1 MLDPTA
7 NFYDVQTAFNNY
19 WAGKT
24 IEKGKGYKAFRRWEA
39 YMEPR
44 VYPSGNT
51 TLPSQTAKNY
61 KQWET
66 NLAAAGIVK
75 SVAGNWS
82 LMGPVGKP
90 VGGGAGRLNFIR
102 IHPTIANTIYV
113 GSADGGLWK
122 TIDGGTTWT
131 TNTDLLGVIGSSD
144 IAFDPTNPS
153 IMYLATGDSDGADCY
168 SIGVLKSIDA
178 GATWQTTGLTWVASQ
193 GRRIAKILINPTNPQ
208 IVMAFGSSGIYRSTN
223 GGTTWTQ
230 PTGTFT
236 GIKDAEMNPGDANIL
251 YAAGTIFSRSLDGGL
266 NWAPVATGLTNIS
279 RLSIAVTPANNSYVY
294 VLASNNTDYGFL
306 GFIQSIDNGAT
317 FTTRSTTP
325 NILGWDN
332 GGDAGGQGWY
342 DLAIGASPTNSQEI
356 MIGGV
361 NMWRST
367 NGGTSWTLNSHWYGG
382 FSKPYVHADIHDI
395 VYLNGT
401 TAYSANDGGLFK
413 TINNGTAWT
422 DISSNLAI
430 AQQYRLGLSTT
441 NPNLIITGHQ
451 DNGTNRYNG
460 TNWTQVYGGDGM
472 DCFIDRTN
480 NNNMV
485 GSYVYGDYYRSTN
498 GGTSFTTIMTGIP
511 AGGKWLS
518 VIHQDP
524 VTANTYYAGGRAA
537 LYKTTN
543 SGTAWTALGTP
554 TGTGDII
561 EFAIAPSNNQVIYSL
576 KSGASGITKSIDG
589 GATFTAV
596 SAGLPT
602 TSTPTYIA
610 ISNTNPDVA
619 ILTYSGYT
627 ATNKVFKTTNG
638 GTTWT
643 NLSTGLPNIP
653 VNCVVYNNNSAI
665 DAFYIGTD
673 LGVFYRDN
681 NQTSWIVFN
690 TGLPNVIVND
700 LEIYYPTSRLRAA
713 TYGRGTWDSDL
724 FADPP
729 LIGLQ
734 PTQANSC
741 IGQNMT
747 FSTSSTNST
756 GFQWQLSTDNGVT
769 WNNIINAGVYSNAT
783 TATLNITGTTLIM
796 NNYLYRCNV
805 TNINGTTTS
814 NTANLVVTPN
824 NTITLTS
831 TAGTNAQ
838 TACINTPITGITYA
852 TTSSTG
858 ATATGLPAGVTGTW
872 ASNVFTISGTPTVS
886 GIFNYTVTMTGGCT
900 GGTNTSTG
908 TITVAPNNTLGLT
921 SAVGTNAQV
930 KCINTALTNITYSTT
945 GATGAT
951 ATGLPA
957 GVTGIWTANVFTI
970 SGTPTT
976 TGTFSYTVTMT
987 GGCTGGTNT
996 ATGTITVNA
1005 NTVLLTSAVGTNAQ
1019 TVCLNTAITNITYS
1033 TTGAT
1038 GATATGLP
1046 AGVTGTWASNAFTIS
1061 GTPTTSGT
1069 FSYTLTMTG
1078 GCTGGTNTATGTIT
1092 VNANN
1097 TLTLSSA
1104 VGTNTQ
1110 VKCINTALTTITYST
1125 TVATGATATG
1135 LPAGVTGTWASNVFT
1150 LSGTPTVSGTF
1161 NYTVTMTGGCTGG
1174 TNTATGTITV
1184 NANTLSLSSAVG
1196 TNAQS
1201 LCINNPITSLTY
1213 STTGATGAIATGLPA
1228 GVTGTWASNVFTISG
1243 TPIVSGSFNYTV
1255 TMTGGCTGGTNTAT
1269 GTITVNANNTLAL
1282 TSAVGTNAQVKCIN
1296 TALTNITYST
1306 TGATGATAAGLPA
1319 GVTGTWASNA
1329 FTISGTPTVSGSFNY
1344 TVTMTG
1350 GCTGGTNTASGTL
1363 TVNANNTL
1371 ALSSAV
1377 GTNAQVKCINT
1388 SLTSITYSTTGA
1400 TGATATGL
1408 PAGVTGTWASNVFTI
1423 SGTPT
1428 VSGSFNYTVT
1438 MTGGCTGGTNTASG
1452 TITVN
1457 ANNTLALT
1465 SAVGTNAQV
1474 KCINTALTNITYST
1488 TGATGA
1494 TATGLPAGV
1503 TGTWAANVFTISG
1516 TPTVSGSFNYTVT
1529 MTGGC
1534 TGGTNTASGTMT
1546 VTPNN
1551 TIALS
1556 SAVGTNAQSLCI
1568 NNPITSITYA
1578 TTDATVATATGL
1590 PAGVTGTW
1598 ASNVFTIS
1606 GTPTVSGSFNYT
1618 VTMTGGCTGGTNTA
1632 SGTMTVTPNNT
1643 MALSSAVGTNAQSL
1657 CINNPITSITYAT
1670 TDATGATATGLPAG
1684 VTGTWAS
1691 NVFTISG
1698 TPTVSGIF
1706 NYTVTM
1712 TGGCTGGTN
1721 TASGTMTVTPN
1732 NTMALSSAVGTDTQ
1746 TVCIST
1752 PFMNITYATTEA
1764 TGATATG
1771 LPAGV
1776 TGTWASNVFTISGI
1790 PTVSGMFN
1798 YTVTMTGGCTGGT
1811 NTASGTMSVTPNNT
1825 FTLTTAAGT
1834 DTQTVCINNAITSIT
1849 YSTTGA
1855 TGVIA
1860 TGLPAGVTGTWIAN
1874 VFTISGTPTIS
1885 GSFNYTISSIG
1896 GCGMPSTT
1904 GSILVNS
1911 LPTAI
1916 ITANGPTTICA
1927 GDSIELFSNSGIGLQ
1942 YEWQESGQSI
1952 MNMIDSN
1959 IVISNNGN
1967 YTVVILDTNNC
1978 MNTSLPIQ
1986 VIVNSLPVVT
1996 LNPFNDVCDTI
2007 QEYVLTGG
2015 LPLGGTYAGIAVL
2028 NGLFNT
2034 TTGAGN
2040 YSITYEFTDL
2050 NGCTSSSIQDLV
2062 VIDCSGAS
2070 IVKNEGNELIIYP
2083 NPTNGFCY
2091 LKCES
2096 NLIGQVVNIYDF
2108 DGKIVYSDVIS
2119 TKEKLI
2125 NMNNIAP
2132 GIYYL
2137 TIQNEGV
2144 YRGRIVKY

>member
-1 MLDPTA
+1 MLKKLTLRFNALLLFFTIFIGNELHSQSWVTMMLDPNA
-7 NFYDVQTAFNNY
+7 NFYTVQTTFNNY

-39 YMEPR
+39 FMEPR

-279 RLSIAVTPANNSYVY
+279 RLSIAVTPANNAYVY

-382 FSKPYVHADIHDI
+382 FSKPYAHADIHDI

-498 GGTSFTTIMTGIP
+498 GGASFTTIMTGIP

-576 KSGASGITKSIDG
+576 KSGASGISKSIDG

-602 TSTPTYIA
+602 TSIPTYIA
-610 ISNTNPDVA
+610 ISNTNPDIA

-627 ATNKVFKTTNG
+627 AANKVFKTTNG

-653 VNCVVYNNNSAI
+653 VNCVVYYNNSAI

-690 TGLPNVIVND
+690 TGLPNVVVND

-713 TYGRGTWDSDL
+713 TFGRGTWDSDL

-729 LIGLQ
+729 LVGLQ

-814 NTANLVVTPN
+814 NSANLVVTPN

-831 TAGTNAQ
+831 TAGTNTQ

-852 TTSSTG
+852 TTS
-858 ATATGLPAGVTGTW
+858 
-872 ASNVFTISGTPTVS
+872 
-886 GIFNYTVTMTGGCT
+886 
-900 GGTNTSTG
+900 
-908 TITVAPNNTLGLT
+908 
-921 SAVGTNAQV
+921 
-930 KCINTALTNITYSTT
+930 
-945 GATGAT
+945 ATGAT
-951 ATGLPA
+951 
-957 GVTGIWTANVFTI
+957 V
-970 SGTPTT
+970 
-976 TGTFSYTVTMT
+976 
-987 GGCTGGTNT
+987 
-996 ATGTITVNA
+996 
-1005 NTVLLTSAVGTNAQ
+1005 
-1019 TVCLNTAITNITYS
+1019 
-1033 TTGAT
+1033 
-1038 GATATGLP
+1038 
-1046 AGVTGTWASNAFTIS
+1046 
-1061 GTPTTSGT
+1061 
-1069 FSYTLTMTG
+1069 
-1078 GCTGGTNTATGTIT
+1078 
-1092 VNANN
+1092 
-1097 TLTLSSA
+1097 
-1104 VGTNTQ
+1104 
-1110 VKCINTALTTITYST
+1110 
-1125 TVATGATATG
+1125 
-1135 LPAGVTGTWASNVFT
+1135 
-1150 LSGTPTVSGTF
+1150 
-1161 NYTVTMTGGCTGG
+1161 
-1174 TNTATGTITV
+1174 
-1184 NANTLSLSSAVG
+1184 
-1196 TNAQS
+1196 
-1201 LCINNPITSLTY
+1201 
-1213 STTGATGAIATGLPA
+1213 
-1228 GVTGTWASNVFTISG
+1228 
-1243 TPIVSGSFNYTV
+1243 
-1255 TMTGGCTGGTNTAT
+1255 
-1269 GTITVNANNTLAL
+1269 
-1282 TSAVGTNAQVKCIN
+1282 
-1296 TALTNITYST
+1296 
-1306 TGATGATAAGLPA
+1306 
-1319 GVTGTWASNA
+1319 
-1329 FTISGTPTVSGSFNY
+1329 
-1344 TVTMTG
+1344 
-1350 GCTGGTNTASGTL
+1350 
-1363 TVNANNTL
+1363 
-1371 ALSSAV
+1371 
-1377 GTNAQVKCINT
+1377 
-1388 SLTSITYSTTGA
+1388 
-1400 TGATATGL
+1400 TGL

-1438 MTGGCTGGTNTASG
+1438 MTGGCTGGTNTTTGTMTVATNNTLALTSAVGTNAQVKCINTALTNITYSTTGATSATATGLPAGVTGTWTANVFTISGTPTTSGTFSYTVTMTGGCTGGTNTATG
-1452 TITVN
+1452 TITVNANTVLLTSALGTNAQTVCLNTAITNITYSTTGATGATATGLPAGLNGTWASNVFTISGAPTVSGTFNYTVTMTGGCTGGSNTATGTIIVN

-1488 TGATGA
+1488 TGATAA

-1503 TGTWAANVFTISG
+1503 TGTWASNVFTISG
-1516 TPTVSGSFNYTVT
+1516 TPTASGSFSYTVT

-1534 TGGTNTASGTMT
+1534 TGGTNTASGTITVNANTISLSSAVGTNSQSLCINNPITSLTYFTTEATGATATGLPAGVSGTWASNVFTISGTPTVSGTFNYT
-1546 VTPNN
+1546 VTMTGGCTGGTNTATGTITVNANN
-1551 TIALS
+1551 TLALS

-1568 NNPITSITYA
+1568 NNPITSLTYS
-1578 TTDATVATATGL
+1578 TTGASGATATGL

-1606 GTPTVSGSFNYT
+1606 GTPTVSGTFSYT

-1632 SGTMTVTPNNT
+1632 AGTITVNANNT
-1643 MALSSAVGTNAQSL
+1643 LALSSAVGTNAQSL
-1657 CINNPITSITYAT
+1657 CINNPITSLTYAT
-1670 TDATGATATGLPAG
+1670 TGATGATATGLPAG

-1698 TPTVSGIF
+1698 TPTVSGTF

-1721 TASGTMTVTPN
+1721 TATGTITVNANNTLALSSAVGTNAQSLCINNPITSLTYSTTGASGATATGLPAGVTGTWASNVFTISGTPTVSGTFSYTVTMTGGCTGGTNTAAGTITVNANNTLALSSAVGTNAQSLCINNPITSLTYSTTGATGATAAGLPAGVTGTWATNVFTISGAPTVSGSFNYTVTMTGGCTGGTNTALGTMTVTPN
-1732 NTMALSSAVGTDTQ
+1732 NTIALSSAAGTDTQ
-1746 TVCIST
+1746 TVCINT
-1752 PFMNITYATTEA
+1752 AFMNITYASTEA

-1776 TGTWASNVFTISGI
+1776 TGTWASNVFTISGTPI
-1790 PTVSGMFN
+1790 VSGIFN
-1798 YTVTMTGGCTGGT
+1798 YTVTMTGGCTGGN
-1811 NTASGTMSVTPNNT
+1811 NTASGTITVTPNNT

-1834 DTQTVCINNAITSIT
+1834 DTQTVCINNAISSIT

-1860 TGLPAGVTGTWIAN
+1860 TGLPAGITGTWASN

-1885 GSFNYTISSIG
+1885 GSFNYTISSTG
-1896 GCGMPSTT
+1896 GCGVPNAT
-1904 GSILVNS
+1904 GMILVNS
-1911 LPTAI
+1911 LPTAV
-1916 ITANGPTTICA
+1916 ITTNSTTTICD
-1927 GDSIELFSNSGIGLQ
+1927 GDSIELFANTEIGLQ
-1942 YEWQESGQSI
+1942 YQWQESGQSI
-1952 MNMIDSN
+1952 MNMIDST
-1959 IVISNNGN
+1959 IVISTSGS
-1967 YTVVILDTNNC
+1967 YTVGIVDTNNC

-1986 VIVNSLPVVT
+1986 VIVNSLPAVT

-2015 LPLGGTYAGIAVL
+2015 LPLGGTFAGIGVI

-2040 YSITYEFTDL
+2040 YSITYEFTDV
-2050 NGCTSSSIQDLV
+2050 NGCSSSSFQELV

-2070 IVKNEGNELIIYP
+2070 IVKNEGNDLIIYP
-2083 NPTNGFCY
+2083 NPTNGFCV
-2091 LKCES
+2091 LTCES
-2096 NLIGQVVNIYDF
+2096 NLIGQVVNIYDV
-2108 DGKIVYSDVIS
+2108 DGKVVYTDVIS
-2119 TKEKLI
+2119 TKDKLI
-2125 NMNNIAP
+2125 NMNNIAA

-2137 TIQNEGV
+2137 SIQNQGG